1 MAAELKTLRRRSRR
15 SAILAHAS
23 ALYSNLF
30 LSAGFDSHAARA
42 RQSLERFLYFATS
55 CIEILA
61 GPKPLQCLSL
71 SRPPFG
77 KQRCCQLGAEHQ
89 SKHSTELC
97 CPRSDTARL
106 DRTNADQRSER
117 SQGHGVFVDLNK
129 HDTVSPS
136 VRASRV
142 NHTSTVQVPFSS

>member
-42 RQSLERFLYFATS
+42 RQSLARFLYFATS

-77 KQRCCQLGAEHQ
+77 KQHQ
-89 SKHSTELC
+89 SKHSAELC
-97 CPRSDTARL
+97 CPRSATARP
-106 DRTNADQRSER
+106 DRTNADQRAER
-117 SQGHGVFVDLNK
+117 SQGHGVFVDVNK

-136 VRASRV
+136 VRASPSQSHKYRA
-142 NHTSTVQVPFSS
+142 SSA

>member
-30 LSAGFDSHAARA
+30 LATGFDIHAARA
-42 RQSLERFLYFATS
+42 RQSLARFLYFATS
-55 CIEILA
+55 CIEFLA
-61 GPKPLQCLSL
+61 GPKPLHGVSL

-77 KQRCCQLGAEHQ
+77 KQHQ
-89 SKHSTELC
+89 SKHSAELC
-97 CPRSDTARL
+97 CPRPATARL
-106 DRTNADQRSER
+106 DRTDADQRAER
-117 SQGHGVFVDLNK
+117 SQGHGVSVDLNK

-136 VRASRV
+136 R
-142 NHTSTVQVPFSS
+142 VPFNS